1 MDRSK
6 LTPMMQQYFEIKDQ
20 YPDHILFYR
29 LGDFYEM
36 FFDDAIEASR
46 ALDLTLTA
54 RNCGLEE
61 KAPLCGVPYHAS
73 DQYLAKLIDRGF
85 KVAICEQVEDPKL
98 AKGLVK
104 REVVQVLTPGTVVDP
119 SFLEEGTN
127 NYILSVVSET
137 GVHALAYGDLTTGLF
152 QTTEVSTRQKLIDEI
167 LKVDPTEIIHPKSL
181 DPAVLETLG
190 RIRPFYTT
198 AYHDAHFGKEAAA
211 ESVLRQFEA
220 YALSGLGLA
229 DFSGAVRASG
239 ALVAY
244 LEETSKTAL
253 GQFAKINYYQH
264 ADFMILDGFT
274 RSNLELVETMRKK
287 DRRGSL
293 LWVLDKTKTA
303 MGARLLRRW
312 LLEPSV
318 DATTIEARQEVVGHL
333 VEDLM
338 LRSELRSHIRQVYD
352 LERLATKIVY
362 GRIMP
367 RDLIALKTSLV
378 VLPEVDHLIA
388 EHSVFDGIREHFD
401 PMVDLYEGLEEAIV
415 DEPPAVL
422 TEGGIFRDAY
432 HEQLAELRDIQQ
444 NGKDWIL
451 DIEMRE
457 KERLGVKSLKIG
469 FNKVFGYYL
478 DITKANTH
486 LVPEDYIRKQTLAN
500 SERYITPELKE
511 LEAKILGAEEKMVAL
526 ETELYA
532 ELRISL
538 GKEVRRLQGV
548 AATLARLDCLLS
560 LAEVAYENRYVRPTI
575 STSRTLTIEG
585 GRHPVVE
592 TLFSDPFIP
601 NDTQLDR
608 GDNQFYIITGPNM
621 AGKSTYLR
629 QVALITLMAQMG
641 SFVPA
646 DTAEIGLVDRIFT
659 RVGASDDLGQGQSTF
674 MVEMSE
680 LANILNNAT
689 DRSLI
694 ILDEIGRGTSTFD
707 GLSLAWSAVEFLT
720 RHKDF
725 SPKTIFATHYH
736 ELTELEGRLE
746 GVKNFRIAVEEI
758 ADDIVFL
765 RKIERGGAQK
775 SYGIQVAKLAGLPDE
790 VINRAREI
798 LRDLEDADLNRRPEA
813 PPAKD
818 EQLTFIEEPVDRALL
833 EDLAGIHIEELTP
846 LEALNTLNE
855 LVKRAKG
862 GR

>member
-1 MDRSK
+1 MDRTK

-36 FFDDAIEASR
+36 FFDDAVEASR

-73 DQYLAKLIDRGF
+73 DQYLSKLIDQGF

-119 SFLEEGTN
+119 AFLEEGTN
-127 NYILSVVSET
+127 NYILSVISES

-152 QTTEVSTRQKLIDEI
+152 KTTEVNTRQKLIDEI
-167 LKVDPTEIIHPKSL
+167 LKIDPSEIIHPKGL
-181 DPAVLETLG
+181 DPTLLETLQ
-190 RIRPFYTT
+190 RVKPFYTT
-198 AYHDAHFGKEAAA
+198 PYHDAHFGKEAAS

-229 DFSGAVRASG
+229 DFTGAVRASG

-253 GQFAKINYYQH
+253 SQFAKIRYYQH
-264 ADFMILDGFT
+264 EDFMILDGFT
-274 RSNLELVETMRKK
+274 RSNLELIETIRKK

-293 LWVLDKTKTA
+293 LWVLDKTRTA
-303 MGARLLRRW
+303 MGARLLRHW

-318 DATTIEARQEVVGHL
+318 DVSTIEARQDAVGHL

-338 LRSELRSHIRQVYD
+338 LRSELRSHIGQVYD

-378 VLPEVDHLIA
+378 VLPEIDHLIA
-388 EHSVFDGIREHFD
+388 DHDVFDSIRGELD
-401 PMVDLYEGLEEAIV
+401 TLEDLYALLEEAIV
-415 DEPPAVL
+415 DEPPTVI

-432 HEQLAELRDIQQ
+432 HPTLAELRDIQK

-451 DIEMRE
+451 DIELRE
-457 KERLGVKSLKIG
+457 KERLGIKSLKIG

-478 DITKANTH
+478 DVTKANTH

-526 ETELYA
+526 ETELYTK
-532 ELRISL
+532 LRTDL
-538 GKEVRRLQGV
+538 AGQVRRLQQV
-548 AATLARLDCLLS
+548 AAALAQLDCLLS
-560 LAEVAYENRYVRPTI
+560 LAEVAYENRYVRP
-575 STSRTLTIEG
+575 SVSRSPVLKIEG

-592 TLFSDPFIP
+592 ALFSDPFIA
-601 NDTQLDR
+601 NDTHLDR
-608 GDNQFYIITGPNM
+608 EDNQFYIITGPNM

-646 DTAEIGLVDRIFT
+646 ESAEIGLVDRIFT

-720 RHKDF
+720 RHKDY

-746 GVKNFRIAVEEI
+746 GVKNFRIAVEEVS
-758 ADDIVFL
+758 DDIVFL

-818 EQLTFIEEPVDRALL
+818 EQLTFVNDDVDEILL
-833 EDLAGIHIEELTP
+833 EDLAKIRIEALTP

-855 LVKRAKG
+855 LVQRAKE